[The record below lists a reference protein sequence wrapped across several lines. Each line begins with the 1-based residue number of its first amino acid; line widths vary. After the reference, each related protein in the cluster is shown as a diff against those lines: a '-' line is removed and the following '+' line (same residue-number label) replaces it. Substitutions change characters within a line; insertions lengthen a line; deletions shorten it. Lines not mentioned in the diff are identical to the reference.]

1 MFFIEL
7 LKFDCELNLLFFVF
21 EFVIFEKMFM
31 FFLVVWLGILFWE
44 LKLNDELEM
53 FFLFIFRR
61 LIFGNGF
68 WM

>member
-7 LKFDCELNLLFFVF
+7 LKFDCELNLLFTVF
-21 EFVIFEKMFM
+21 EFVIFEKMFK

>member
-7 LKFDCELNLLFFVF
+7 LKFDCELNLLFTVF
-21 EFVIFEKMFM
+21 EFVIFEKTFM

>member
-7 LKFDCELNLLFFVF
+7 LKFDCELNLLFIVF
-21 EFVIFEKMFM
+21 EFVIFEKMFK

>member
-7 LKFDCELNLLFFVF
+7 LKFDCELNLLFIVL
-21 EFVIFEKMFM
+21 EFVIFEKTFM

>member
-7 LKFDCELNLLFFVF
+7 SKFDCELNLLLTVF
-21 EFVIFEKMFM
+21 EFVIFEKMLK

>member
-1 MFFIEL
+1 MFFFEL
-7 LKFDCELNLLFFVF
+7 LKFDCELNLLFIVF
-21 EFVIFEKMFM
+21 EFVIFLKMLK

>member
-7 LKFDCELNLLFFVF
+7 LKFDCELNLLFIVF
-21 EFVIFEKMFM
+21 EFVIFEKMFK

-68 WM
+68 WR

>member
-21 EFVIFEKMFM
+21 EFVIFEKMFK

>member
-7 LKFDCELNLLFFVF
+7 LKFDCELNLLFIVF
-21 EFVIFEKMFM
+21 EFVIFEKTFM

-53 FFLFIFRR
+53 FVLFIFRR

>member
-7 LKFDCELNLLFFVF
+7 LKFDCELNLLFIVF
-21 EFVIFEKMFM
+21 EFVIFEKTFM

>member
-21 EFVIFEKMFM
+21 EFVIFEKMFK

-53 FFLFIFRR
+53 FVLFIFRR